1 VLSDHLGPILKSAR
15 KQLSLSREELAS
27 RAQVSPRLVAE
38 LERSQ
43 RPNVSLETALRL
55 LSIVGVS
62 LVIKAP
68 SRLAAE
74 IRGDSTLEF
83 ERAARAARAA
93 RRRETWQG
101 RHVYMH
107 DAGNDPRPPRSKAKR
122 LAAVAQVSKQAYVVA
137 GATRA
142 QTKASKAKRSR
153 A

>member
-1 VLSDHLGPILKSAR
+1 MLSDHLGPILKSAR
-15 KQLSLSREELAS
+15 KQLGLSREELAS

-43 RPNVSLETALRL
+43 RPNVSLESALKL

-62 LVIKAP
+62 LVVTAP
-68 SRLAAE
+68 NGLAAE
-74 IRGDSTLEF
+74 IRGDSALELG
-83 ERAARAARAA
+83 RAARAA

-107 DAGNDPRPPRSKAKR
+107 DAGNDPRPPGSKAKR
-122 LAAVAQVSKQAYVVA
+122 LVAVAQVSKQAYVVA
-137 GATRA
+137 GAARVR
-142 QTKASKAKRSR
+142 TKASKAKRSR

>member
-83 ERAARAARAA
+83 ERAARAAR
-93 RRRETWQG
+93 RRETWQG